1 MDLGL
6 GWDIN
11 LWRKRS
17 SFGILFQ
24 INIFTIYLLSVL
36 YVVCKGGR
44 GGVIEVGFVKTSCE
58 FFFIVASC
66 AKR

>member
-11 LWRKRS
+11 LLRKRS
-17 SFGILFQ
+17 SLGILFQ

-36 YVVCKGGR
+36 YVACKGGR
-44 GGVIEVGFVKTSCE
+44 VGGIEVGFVKTCE
-58 FFFIVASC
+58 FFL
-66 AKR
+66 